1 MSKHKLLG
9 VKPRSGEAQRLQQS
23 LLDYH
28 HYRHENRSP
37 ESDRTQ
43 SVAALQA
50 VQMARLTETHRDL
63 IESPRYH
70 EALVFLL
77 NDLYAP
83 HNLMQRDADLE
94 RIFPKIVKLL
104 PQKLLGVMAD
114 LTDLNMLT
122 QQLDDRLLDTLF
134 DDYLQAAGANAK
146 DAASEAAFADWI
158 TGMSDGQYAA
168 AFRHCDN
175 RDDRLRQIQ
184 LTSTLGIELERY
196 VTSRSILFA
205 LQISQGAAEM
215 AGLAEL
221 HGFLMR
227 GFTAFRNMGGVTE
240 LLDTISNR
248 EIALLEHLFSH
259 EADEL
264 RQMEKPF
271 RL

>member
-9 VKPRSGEAQRLQQS
+9 VKPKSGEAQRLQQS

-28 HYRHENRSP
+28 HYRHEHRSP
-37 ESDRTQ
+37 QSDRTQ
-43 SVAALQA
+43 AVAALQA
-50 VQMARLTETHRDL
+50 VQMARLTETHKDL

-83 HNLMQRDADLE
+83 KNLMQRDADLE

-122 QQLDDRLLDTLF
+122 QQLDDRLLDALAEDF
-134 DDYLQAAGANAK
+134 AALIKPTTDSEPRETGL
-146 DAASEAAFADWI
+146 AARIAGLSQGE
-158 TGMSDGQYAA
+158 YAA
-168 AFRHCDN
+168 AFRRCDN
-175 RDDRLRQIQ
+175 KDARQRQIQ
-184 LTSTLGIELERY
+184 LTRTLGLELERY

-205 LQISQGAAEM
+205 LQISEGAAEM

-227 GFTAFRNMGGVTE
+227 GFTAFRNMGGVAE
-240 LLDTISNR
+240 LLDIVSNR
-248 EIALLEHLFSH
+248 ESALLEHLYSH
-259 EADEL
+259 DAETL
-264 RQMEKPF
+264 RHMEKPF
-271 RL
+271 KL